1 MEFMEVVRKVRTPRR
16 EKRSGGAVGRSGG
29 AGERYGG
36 AGERCG
42 GAGERCGGAGGRG
55 DTSPII
61 KRRRVAPSLPPRTP
75 LRMR

>member
-42 GAGERCGGAGGRG
+42 GAGGRG

-61 KRRRVAPSLPPRTP
+61 KRRRVAPSLQPRTP

>member
-42 GAGERCGGAGGRG
+42 GAGGRG